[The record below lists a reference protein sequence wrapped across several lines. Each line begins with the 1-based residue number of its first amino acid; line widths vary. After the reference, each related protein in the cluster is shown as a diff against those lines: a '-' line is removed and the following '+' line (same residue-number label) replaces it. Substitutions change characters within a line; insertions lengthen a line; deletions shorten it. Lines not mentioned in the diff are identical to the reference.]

1 MKRKVI
7 VSLILSM
14 IMTASVLVGCG
25 DKDTETLKDTEQV
38 QATEAVEAEEPETE
52 TESEITE
59 PETVTETE
67 FPEEAAFTV
76 TELSAIK
83 YAKQSVNVRKGPSAD
98 YEKLGGLS
106 INQKVTVT
114 GQADTGWYRIE
125 YNGVEGYVSDKYL
138 TDEKT
143 ASASTSG
150 SNSTSGNNGNVGI
163 NNSTTSGSSTVSGN
177 INISGSST
185 VSGNNGGSESTSG
198 TVNAG
203 NTENNGDASVMNAP
217 SADTGNANTS
227 GMDTSGSNGTGNS
240 GDTTPPA
247 GAVIDPNTGM
257 TIPDD
262 VVIEDWSGMQGGAD
276 DGTDLGG
283 TSTWY

>member
-14 IMTASVLVGCG
+14 IMTASVLAGCG
-25 DKDTETLKDTEQV
+25 DKDIETLKDTEQV

-59 PETVTETE
+59 PET
-67 FPEEAAFTV
+67 EEAAFTV
-76 TELSAIK
+76 IELSAIK

-143 ASASTSG
+143 VSASTSG
-150 SNSTSGNNGNVGI
+150 SNSTSGNNGNVGT
-163 NNSTTSGSSTVSGN
+163 NNSTTSNNANTAGSST
-177 INISGSST
+177 T
-185 VSGNNGGSESTSG
+185 SGNNGGSESTSG

-203 NTENNGDASVMNAP
+203 NTENNGDASIMNAP

-276 DGTDLGG
+276 DGTGLSGG